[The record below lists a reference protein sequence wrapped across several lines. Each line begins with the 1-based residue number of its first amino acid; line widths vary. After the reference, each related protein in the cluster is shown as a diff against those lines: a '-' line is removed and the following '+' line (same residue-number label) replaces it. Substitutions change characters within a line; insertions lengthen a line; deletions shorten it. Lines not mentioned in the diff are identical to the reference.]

1 MQENRAWERNAQRLV
16 ALLVPDQVDDVL
28 IEKGF
33 KIGAPRQTELAQ
45 RLLTNGNG
53 LADPLLWLCALR
65 SSFFG
70 RLSLGFGDVQGH
82 CQLVQ
87 LPRLQTWGQQ
97 AHPDRK
103 STRLNSSHQCANRLP
118 SFACKKKT

>member
-45 RLLTNGNG
+45 RLLNNGNR
-53 LADPLLWLCALR
+53 LADPLLSPCAHR
-65 SSFFG
+65 SSIFG
-70 RLSLGFGDVQGH
+70 RLSLGVGDLQGH

-87 LPRLQTWGQQ
+87 LPHLPPWGTT
-97 AHPDRK
+97 
-103 STRLNSSHQCANRLP
+103 SLP
-118 SFACKKKT
+118 KGRTEQEIHTHRAPEAYHRE

>member
-1 MQENRAWERNAQRLV
+1 MFDQFLDRKGLAAARRAMQENRAWERNAQRLV

-70 RLSLGFGDVQGH
+70 RLSLGFRSEEH
-82 CQLVQ
+82 TSELTS
-87 LPRLQTWGQQ
+87 LMRT
-97 AHPDRK
+97 
-103 STRLNSSHQCANRLP
+103 S
-118 SFACKKKT
+118 

>member
-1 MQENRAWERNAQRLV
+1 MFDQFLDRKGLAAARRAMQENRAWERNAQRLV

-53 LADPLLWLCALR
+53 LADPLLLPVALT

-70 RLSLGFGDVQGH
+70 RLRQTGRAPGRARG
-82 CQLVQ
+82 
-87 LPRLQTWGQQ
+87 LQ
-97 AHPDRK
+97 
-103 STRLNSSHQCANRLP
+103 
-118 SFACKKKT
+118 

>member
-70 RLSLGFGDVQGH
+70 RLSLGFGDVQRSEEH
-82 CQLVQ
+82 TSELQLLMSISYAVSC
-87 LPRLQTWGQQ
+87 LQ
-97 AHPDRK
+97 
-103 STRLNSSHQCANRLP
+103 
-118 SFACKKKT
+118 KKQHHITKR

>member
-1 MQENRAWERNAQRLV
+1 MRISDWSSDVCSSDL
-16 ALLVPDQVDDVL
+16 DQVDDVL

-70 RLSLGFGDVQGH
+70 RLSLGFGDVQRH
-82 CQLVQ
+82 CQMVP
-87 LPRLQTWGQQ
+87 LPRLQPWRQR
-97 AHPDRK
+97 AHPTVRKDRAIHP
-103 STRLNSSHQCANRLP
+103 TRDPEAHQNR
-118 SFACKKKT
+118 KIVG